1 MEEAPRVLLG
11 GFGVAE
17 GCHRAVALAREEA
30 RGYSQRQVDTEHLL
44 LGLLRQ
50 REKKRNFVVWCLAE
64 VDVTLDDVRRQ
75 VENLWSPDEVAAGEL
90 EFAFTKHLRNTVER
104 AQQEAR
110 LLGDDYVGTEHLLL
124 GLLGET
130 EGGAARVLSGLG
142 VDRDEARRAVMRMLG
157 RDDR

>member
-1 MEEAPRVLLG
+1 MLVG

-17 GCHRAVALAREEA
+17 GCHRGAVALAREEA

-50 REKKRNFVVWCLAE
+50 REKKRNFVAWCLAE
-64 VDVTLDDVRRQ
+64 VNVTLDDVRKQ
-75 VENLWSPDEVAAGEL
+75 VENLWSPNAEAAGEL
-90 EFAFTKHLRNTVER
+90 EFAFAEHSRNAVER
-104 AQQEAR
+104 ARQEAR
-110 LLGDDYVGTEHLLL
+110 LLGDDYVGIEHLLL